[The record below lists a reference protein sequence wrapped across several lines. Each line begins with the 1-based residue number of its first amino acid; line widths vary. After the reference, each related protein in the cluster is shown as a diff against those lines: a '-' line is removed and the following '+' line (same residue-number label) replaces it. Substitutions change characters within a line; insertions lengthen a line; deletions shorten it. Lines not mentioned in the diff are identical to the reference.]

1 MYRKPVLVLAAFV
14 AAGAAFLSACGSQDA
29 AAPTDQPD
37 GVEQVDSVKGG
48 QAALT
53 GTSVRL
59 VEDKNL
65 PDASAAQALGG
76 NDCVDLGRKSP
87 ASSLEANGTIK
98 IWLGPNCT
106 GESAIV
112 NGKVNRLGKFDNSIQ
127 SIRFAPAKGAPTRTA
142 PAQTAPAQTAPAPIN
157 NGSNNG
163 TAPGNTGNGALTA
176 TSAILDSG
184 LNLSDDPDGSQ
195 GVSGVGCVN
204 VTRPALVR
212 SIQASGTYKIW
223 KGGDCQGESKVVTG
237 NVNDL
242 GALGFDRQVASIR
255 FAG

>member
-48 QAALT
+48 QVTLT

-65 PDASAAQALGG
+65 PDTSAAQALGG

-87 ASSLEANGTIK
+87 ASSLEADGTIK

-112 NGKVNRLGKFDNSIQ
+112 KGKVNRLGKFDNSIQ
-127 SIRFAPAKGAPTRTA
+127 SIRFAPAKGAPT
-142 PAQTAPAQTAPAPIN
+142 QTAPAPVN

-163 TAPGNTGNGALTA
+163 TAPGNTGNAALTA

-184 LNLSDDPDGSQ
+184 LNLSEPDGSQ

-204 VTRPALVR
+204 VTRPTLVR

-223 KGGDCQGESKVVTG
+223 KGGDCKGESKVVTG